1 MSTVIKVK
9 QVNEMSLYVTRH
21 GQTNYNVN
29 NLVCGISPAAL
40 TTDGIEQAKELG
52 RQLKSIKYDFLYVSP
67 LQRAIDTAY
76 YANVEGLEVIIEPR
90 ISEINFGIYEGVH
103 RDDPGF
109 IANKHNLA
117 IRYPNGES
125 FIELCKRVYEFLDE
139 IKEQA
144 TKSNVLLVCHGAVCR
159 AINTYFNEMSNDD
172 IFYYQTEN
180 CQLLKYDYL
189 SR

>member
-1 MSTVIKVK
+1 MKLI
-9 QVNEMSLYVTRH
+9 
-21 GQTNYNVN
+21 
-29 NLVCGISPAAL
+29 LVSMRG
-40 TTDGIEQAKELG
+40 G
-52 RQLKSIKYDFLYVSP
+52 
-67 LQRAIDTAY
+67 
-76 YANVEGLEVIIEPR
+76 
-90 ISEINFGIYEGVH
+90 H